1 MILVFSPLSSKVF
14 YPFNILGKNI
24 FQFDT
29 QRHPFRFRHEINTWK
44 SKEWTLWKIMELF
57 SKNIFLWI
65 WIMYWKYKIL
75 NKKSIYETKRTHFLN
90 MSTKIAPIH
99 PDNNVKTLLK
109 IGGVIFISWKY
120 FLFWMI
126 VTNYQILGIC
136 GVSTTFLIKTN
147 FFSISKS

>member
-1 MILVFSPLSSKVF
+1 MIVVFSPLSSKVF

-44 SKEWTLWKIMELF
+44 SKEWTLWKIIELF
-57 SKNIFLWI
+57 SKNIFLCI
-65 WIMYWKYKIL
+65 WIVHWRYKIL
-75 NKKSIYETKRTHFLN
+75 NKKSIYETNRTHFLN
-90 MSTKIAPIH
+90 MTTKIAPIH

-126 VTNYQILGIC
+126 VTNYQILGIW
-136 GVSTTFLIKTN
+136 GVSRFLIKTN